1 MYKLKNNFIIL
12 LTLALTVVI
21 SCQDLDEININPN
34 GVDPATADLNLLMP
48 TIITSVSKT
57 VNNLGFGDLAG
68 VMQHTQYD
76 GWSSGHNDYDW
87 DNANKSWSGY
97 YGILRNNDEFYNK
110 AVAGGYQFHEGVAL
124 IMKSYTFGLITDLW
138 GDAPMSEA
146 LKAEDGVGNF
156 KPKFDDQEAIYMQ
169 ILADLETANT
179 LLSKGSSSYKNIDP
193 VQDVLYGGDVSK
205 WRKFAN
211 SLALRY
217 YMRLSKKLPNVA
229 KNGISK
235 ISNDPGKYP
244 LITDVSDDANI
255 GYFGTSPSDSWPSNT
270 VFDTSTSGEYMRT
283 KMCSTLVEVMQD
295 FDDPRLGVWANKI
308 DFPLE
313 LVDGTGI
320 DNRVVTETI
329 NKGSDSERE
338 IGKRYIS
345 QDVIDEK
352 YSDATGV
359 QPDYDPEYVGIPPSF
374 LLASVYNV
382 NPNLEQGVYNP
393 HASQLNDMY
402 REKTGDLLQMRIMSA
417 AEVHFILS
425 EAALYG
431 WAAGSPEGHYAA
443 GIQQSMNA
451 WGVGNKADD
460 YITGTPYSGL
470 ESIIEQ
476 KWIASWT
483 ASAEAWFDYRRT
495 GLPDLQTGE
504 SAVRQALPLRFY
516 YHFDDEISLNRENA
530 EAAIDKL
537 VPTQYK
543 GNDISNNSAWSKMW
557 LLQGT
562 GLPYD

>member
-48 TIITSVSKT
+48 TIITGVSQT
-57 VNNLGFGDLAG
+57 VNRLGFGDLAG

-76 GWSSGHNDYDW
+76 GWSTGHNDYSW
-87 DNANKSWSGY
+87 DNSNQSWSDY

-110 AVAGGYQFHEGVAL
+110 AVEGGYKFHEGVAL

-138 GDAPMSEA
+138 GDAPFSEA
-146 LKAEDGVGNF
+146 LKAEDGVDNF

-179 LLSKGSSSYKNIDP
+179 LLSENNSFYQNIDK

-217 YMRLSKKLPNVA
+217 YMRLSAKLPNVA
-229 KNGISK
+229 KDGISK

-270 VFDTSTSGEYMRT
+270 IFDTSTSGNYMRN
-283 KMCSTLVEVMQD
+283 KMCSTLVDVMQNL
-295 FDDPRLGVWANKI
+295 DDPRLGVWANKI
-308 DFPLE
+308 EIPLQ
-313 LVDGTGI
+313 LVDGSGVDVII
-320 DNRVVTETI
+320 DGVRNL
-329 NKGSDSERE
+329 
-338 IGKRYIS
+338 S
-345 QDVIDEK
+345 QDIINIK

-374 LLASVYNV
+374 NSAPIYNV
-382 NPNLEQGVYNP
+382 NPNLDQGVYNP
-393 HASQLNDMY
+393 HTSHLNDMY
-402 REKTGDLLQMRIMSA
+402 KETTGSLLQMRIMSA

-431 WAAGSPEGHYAA
+431 WAAGSPGGHYAM

-451 WGVGNKADD
+451 WGVGSAAGD
-460 YITGTPYSGL
+460 YIDGAPYAGL

-483 ASAEAWFDYRRT
+483 AAAEAWFDYRRT
-495 GLPDLQTGE
+495 GLPDLQAGE
-504 SAVRQALPLRFY
+504 IAKREKLPLRFY
-516 YHFDDEISLNRENA
+516 YNFEHEISKNTANA
-530 EAAIDKL
+530 EAAIAKL
-537 VPTQYK
+537 QPTAYK

-562 GLPYD
+562 GLPYE